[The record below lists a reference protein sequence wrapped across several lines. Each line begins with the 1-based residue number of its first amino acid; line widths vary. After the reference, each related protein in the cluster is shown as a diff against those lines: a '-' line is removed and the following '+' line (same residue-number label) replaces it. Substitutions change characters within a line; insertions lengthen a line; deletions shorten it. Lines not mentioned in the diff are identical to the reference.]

1 MIIASPEDF
10 RILAKRK
17 LPPFLFDYL
26 DGGAGGEDTLRRNRS
41 DLDNIQIRQ
50 KVLVDVGSISLQADL
65 FGVCYALPL
74 VLGPIGLGGMYAR
87 RGEVQAAVAARHA
100 DIPFCLSTVSLCGL
114 DEVIA
119 GSGQAPWFQLYVIRD
134 RAFMTDLLDKAWGL
148 GCRNLVFTVDMPQPG
163 VRNRDVRSGMS
174 GAHSSTR
181 RLLQALMHP
190 RWAID
195 VGLFGRPHR
204 LGNLD
209 PVLGAGSS
217 TKDYMNWLSNNFDP
231 TITWND
237 LSWIRKKWQGALVIK
252 GILDVTDAGH
262 AADLGADGIVVSN
275 HGGRQLDGATSTSR
289 ALPEIADLLRDR
301 VTILSDSGVRNG
313 RDVAKMLALGAHGVL
328 LGRAWVYALAS
339 GGQEAIKEL
348 IGMLERELR
357 VTMALAGV
365 SSIDGLDHNIIE
377 RWKP

>member
-10 RILAKRK
+10 RISAKKK
-17 LPPFLFDYL
+17 LPAFLFDYL
-26 DGGAGGEDTLRRNRS
+26 DGGAGGEETLRRNRC

-50 KVLVDVGSISLQADL
+50 KVLVDVSSISLQAHF
-65 FGVCYALPL
+65 FGDCYALPII
-74 VLGPIGLGGMYAR
+74 LGPIGLGGMYAR
-87 RGEVQAAVAARHA
+87 RGEVQAAMAARHA
-100 DIPFCLSTVSLCGL
+100 NVPFCLSTVSLCGL
-114 DEVIA
+114 NEVIA
-119 GSGQAPWFQLYVIRD
+119 GSGQPPWFQLYVIKD
-134 RAFMTDLLDKAWGL
+134 RAFMTDLLDKAWDL
-148 GCRNLVFTVDMPQPG
+148 GCRTLVFTVDMPLPG
-163 VRNRDVRSGMS
+163 VRNRDLRSGMS
-174 GAHSSTR
+174 GPHASAR

-217 TKDYMNWLSNNFDP
+217 TKDYMNWLSTNFDP
-231 TITWND
+231 TVTWDD

-252 GILDVTDAGH
+252 GILDVADAVR

-289 ALPEIADLLRDR
+289 ALPEIAELLRDR
-301 VTILSDSGVRNG
+301 VTLLSDSGVRNG

-328 LGRAWVYALAS
+328 LGRAWVYALAT
-339 GGQEAIKEL
+339 GGQEAIKDL
-348 IGMLERELR
+348 IGMIERELR

-365 SSIDGLDHNIIE
+365 SSIDGLDHSVII